1 MQHCPVLLPES
12 DVKVSVQCK
21 RHVTLLRKQ
30 ISRDDRNASPKVLL
44 MSNSVDSKGWS
55 CIKCQ
60 LIYLFILMTP
70 LLYLSSIAPVY
81 LIKYLGFR
89 PV

>member
-21 RHVTLLRKQ
+21 RHVTLLRKP

-44 MSNSVDSKGWS
+44 MSNSVDSKRWS

-60 LIYLFILMTP
+60 FIYFNDTALIFAFDCASVPHKI
-70 LLYLSSIAPVY
+70 
-81 LIKYLGFR
+81 FR
-89 PV
+89 FPSRVM